1 MKDNLPTIPLLIATY
16 IIVNLT
22 HYLVGFEYK
31 LHEEGVFTYKFIV
44 DVLSWAIVYS
54 VLQFVYSK
62 LIFRR
67 NISQ

>member
-16 IIVNLT
+16 IIVNAT
-22 HYLVGFEYK
+22 HYFIGFEYK
-31 LHEEGVFTYKFIV
+31 LHEEGPFTYKFIV
-44 DVLSWAIVYS
+44 DVLSWAVVYML
-54 VLQFVYSK
+54 LQFMYKK

>member
-1 MKDNLPTIPLLIATY
+1 MKENLPTIPLLIATY

-54 VLQFVYSK
+54 VLQFLYEK